1 MLGLWFLQRSLFF
14 WLALLAA
21 LMLGTLAP
29 IAVRAE
35 TASRSAPAIDDRS
48 ATQVKTKPIR
58 LGTVL
63 PGILDSRDTKM
74 GGHYLEAYRF
84 TGEAGT
90 PVQIRVAGS
99 KDNRPAN
106 NLSMSPYL
114 LLYGPNNQLIARTGV
129 APGTLD
135 AFIRMKLPVSG
146 DYTVVFTNVQPDKP
160 GRYWLAVQY
169 VTPEIASTLTT
180 RPQISENLNE
190 ATSATVTGV
199 TREGLRSTP

>member
-1 MLGLWFLQRSLFF
+1 M
-14 WLALLAA
+14 
-21 LMLGTLAP
+21 
-29 IAVRAE
+29 
-35 TASRSAPAIDDRS
+35 
-48 ATQVKTKPIR
+48 KTKPIR

-114 LLYGPNNQLIARTGV
+114 LLYGPQQSTHCADGRG
-129 APGTLD
+129 
-135 AFIRMKLPVSG
+135 SG
-146 DYTVVFTNVQPDKP
+146 HP
-160 GRYWLAVQY
+160 
-169 VTPEIASTLTT
+169 
-180 RPQISENLNE
+180 
-190 ATSATVTGV
+190 
-199 TREGLRSTP
+199 